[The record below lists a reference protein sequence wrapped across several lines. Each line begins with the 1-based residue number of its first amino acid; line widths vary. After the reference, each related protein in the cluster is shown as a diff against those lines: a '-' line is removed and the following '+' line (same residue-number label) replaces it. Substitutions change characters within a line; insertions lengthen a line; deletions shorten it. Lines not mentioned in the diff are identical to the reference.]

1 MIITITDNV
10 TINRRTTTTV
20 VVVVVVSHVVTTI
33 INHDRTI
40 RQRTAAAV
48 HASRVAR
55 MATMVG
61 DKKTTGIGRAA
72 AALAAKGNENDRGR
86 GTDPSIS
93 VLSFKGTEKTGRASY
108 HDTNRRC

>member
-1 MIITITDNV
+1 MIITMATNV
-10 TINRRTTTTV
+10 AINRRTAATV
-20 VVVVVVSHVVTTI
+20 VVVVVVFHVVTTI
-33 INHDRTI
+33 INHYRTI

-72 AALAAKGNENDRGR
+72 AAHAAKGNEHDRGR
-86 GTDPSIS
+86 GRDSFDFSLIPQRHGEDRTY
-93 VLSFKGTEKTGRASY
+93 VLS
-108 HDTNRRC
+108 